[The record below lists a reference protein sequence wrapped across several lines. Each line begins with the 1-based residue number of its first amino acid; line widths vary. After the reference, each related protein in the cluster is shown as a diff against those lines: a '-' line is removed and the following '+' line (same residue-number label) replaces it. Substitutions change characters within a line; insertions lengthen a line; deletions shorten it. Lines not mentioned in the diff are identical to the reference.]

1 LLSAGA
7 ERNLRAVNTFDRHLL
22 REWLQILA
30 LFLVAFCGLLFV
42 QICYDDFRD
51 MLDAGIGLSEFA
63 RYMLITLPSFLGV
76 VLPLALLLSLL
87 YALTKLHRAN
97 EFTAMRTA
105 GIGFLRL
112 TTPIWL
118 VGVVACG
125 AVWWLNST
133 IVPWSVEQSRQF
145 DAELQFRKQARI
157 LPPDRVG
164 AVYSVAFEDPDA
176 RRMWFFNRYRQ
187 ASPERAYGV
196 SVSELDE
203 HGREVRRLVAAEA
216 WYDAGRRGWVFQAG
230 RDLRFDAETGDQAGS
245 EPFVDRFE
253 PGYHEDPRLML
264 LTDRRPRD
272 LSFFELHRL
281 IRYFSKEGNSK
292 DVPYAIRYYS
302 IIADTLEPLIII
314 AIAIPFAVA
323 GVRVNPAVGVS
334 KAIGLFLLYYI
345 FVNVATAL
353 AVKQWVDPLAAA
365 WLPNAGMAVLA
376 AFFLLRLR

>member
-1 LLSAGA
+1 
-7 ERNLRAVNTFDRHLL
+7 VNTFDRHLL

-51 MLDAGIGLSEFA
+51 MLDAGIGLPEFL
-63 RYMLITLPSFLGV
+63 RYLLITLPSFLGI
-76 VLPLALLLSLL
+76 VLPIALLLSLL
-87 YALTKLHRAN
+87 FTLTKLHRAN

-112 TTPIWL
+112 TAPIWF
-118 VGVVACG
+118 VGVLACG

-133 IVPWSVEQSRQF
+133 VVPWSVEQSRQF
-145 DAELQFRKQARI
+145 DEQLQFRKQAKV

-164 AVYSVAFEDPDA
+164 AVYSVAFENPDA
-176 RRMWFFNRYRQ
+176 RRMWFFNRYSQ
-187 ASPERAYGV
+187 AKPERGYGV

-203 HGREVRRLVAAEA
+203 HGRELRRLVAAEA
-216 WYDAGRRGWVFQAG
+216 WFDASRGGWVFHAG
-230 RDLRFDAETGDQAGS
+230 REVRFDTETGDQVGS
-245 EPFVDRFE
+245 APFVDRFE
-253 PGYHEDPRLML
+253 PTYREDPKLML
-264 LTDRRPRD
+264 LTDRRARD
-272 LSFFELHRL
+272 LSFFELRRL
-281 IRYFSKEGNSK
+281 IRYFSEEGNSK
-292 DVPYAIRYYS
+292 GVPYAIRYFS

-334 KAIGLFLLYYI
+334 KAIGLFLLYYV

-353 AVKQWVDPLAAA
+353 AMKQWIDPAFAA
-365 WLPNAGMAVLA
+365 WLPNAGMVVLA
-376 AFFLLRLR
+376 AIFFVRLR

>member
-1 LLSAGA
+1 M
-7 ERNLRAVNTFDRHLL
+7 NTFDRHLL

-51 MLDAGIGLSEFA
+51 MLDAGTGFPEFL

-76 VLPLALLLSLL
+76 VLPIALLLSLL
-87 YALTKLHRAN
+87 FTLTKLHRAN

-105 GIGFLRL
+105 GIGFVRL
-112 TTPIWL
+112 TAPIWL
-118 VGVVACG
+118 VGVLACG

-145 DAELQFRKQARI
+145 DAELQFRKQAKV

-164 AVYSVAFEDPDA
+164 AVYGVAFENPDA

-187 ASPERAYGV
+187 ASPERGYGV

-203 HGREVRRLVAAEA
+203 RGRELRRVDAAEA
-216 WYDAGRRGWVFQAG
+216 WFDASRRGWVFQAG
-230 RDLRFDAETGDQAGS
+230 REIRFDAETGEQTGS
-245 EPFVDRFE
+245 SPFVDRFE
-253 PGYHEDPRLML
+253 PTYNEDPKLML

-272 LSFFELHRL
+272 LSFFELRRL
-281 IRYFSKEGNSK
+281 IRYFSEEGNSK
-292 DVPYAIRYYS
+292 GVPYAIRYYS
-302 IIADTLEPLIII
+302 IVADTLEPLIII

-334 KAIGLFLLYYI
+334 KAIGLFLLYYV

-353 AVKQWVDPLAAA
+353 AMNQWIDPVLAA
-365 WLPNAGMAVLA
+365 WLPNAGMAALA
-376 AFFLLRLR
+376 AFFFVRLR